1 MALRFKAKK
10 ATGKDLVK
18 SAEQLFQILKPVSD
32 QKNALDPKLA
42 DYVFFPLSHV
52 FRESKEVPVRAV
64 ELVLQC
70 LQILISCGWRSKISP
85 DLGKQLL
92 ILLSFLA
99 GGSAIEP
106 QIKNVN
112 EEVSAAAFDCLTSL
126 FDGSISLGSGTIGPD
141 EAESIPAFGHAITVV
156 LHGVV
161 DGPSVKVRLAALEAL
176 NAIISGTSNEKALKT
191 FFPGIVSSLTKAL
204 SPGNRSKN
212 SYIVLQ
218 GSLQTLSKILCRVIS
233 DDDLPEPLPNTRG
246 VQILVPRKQTEADS
260 WGEAT
265 SAQVKLALAN
275 VIPLRYHDRTEV
287 QTALFELCIS
297 VLHRCRQSLYQSSA
311 MMVETLVILCSNEQA
326 AKDSKRSQRVETLFS
341 TDPALLEILKSVV
354 HDWIIALPR
363 IMQSNNEVRKRRV
376 VDQISM
382 SFKITTAQGM
392 DSDVLNDALALN
404 LRSSVSA
411 TIKTSSSQGIS
422 AVSNGNF
429 DMTQMLHPAE
439 AKNSTAFSPV
449 LFGESSQKYAMS
461 GLQTLAQQL
470 KTIPMS
476 IKLRQGIVETLRTT
490 SGDEQ
495 LASLWLSLQLLDDP
509 PPDIHDID
517 QFLNIQPNIGDAMDP
532 LLEEV
537 YSFSLDLLATPGYSD
552 PATWK
557 LQALALET
565 IALQARHQARD
576 FRPELVDALYPIL
589 ERMGSSNAALQQ
601 HAVTCLN
608 IIANACEYPSAS
620 TLIIDNVDYLVNA
633 VALKLNTF
641 DISPQAPQ
649 VLVMM
654 VQLCGPALI
663 PYLDDLVES
672 IFSILACFHGYP
684 RLVEALFSVLH
695 AIVEAGAK
703 APLPAI
709 TPGPEN
715 PRRRPPY
722 QPTSISE
729 LAARLRA
736 SASKTTSPLD
746 PLPSDPDPLPSNP
759 SPDSPTT
766 EQPPQEAEAAP
777 PLSPTYT
784 LLQKIALA
792 TPPHLTSPRPRL
804 TLLLL
809 TLLTSTFPALSP
821 DPSTFLPLTATIF
834 PALLARLLAPAEPYI
849 TTAAANALAA
859 LCEGAGDFL
868 RSRFEDSWA
877 DLCGVYWTAERG
889 MRAERKA
896 MGERSRGAKWK
907 VWDAVVGLLV
917 AVVEWV
923 GVGPEME
930 DVVFEMLGGWGDARA
945 GEVRRCLEGLNADAL
960 WLVEE
965 RRRVEGGGK
974 RLKAPRVEGVVF
986 REMDC

>member
-1 MALRFKAKK
+1 M
-10 ATGKDLVK
+10 VK
-18 SAEQLFQILKPVSD
+18 SAEQLFQILKPVSN

-126 FDGSISLGSGTIGPD
+126 FDGSISLDSGTIGSD
-141 EAESIPAFGHAITVV
+141 EAESIPTFGHAITVV

-176 NAIISGTSNEKALKT
+176 NAIASGTSDEEALKN

-204 SPGNRSKN
+204 SPDNRSKN

-218 GSLQTLSKILCRVIS
+218 GSLQTLSKTLCKVIS
-233 DDDLPEPLPNTRG
+233 DDNLPEPVPSTRD
-246 VQILVPRKQTEADS
+246 VQTLVPRKQSEADS
-260 WGEAT
+260 WREAT

-287 QTALFELCIS
+287 QTALFELCMS
-297 VLHRCRQSLYQSSA
+297 VLQRCRRSLYQSTA
-311 MMVETLVILCSNEQA
+311 MMVETLVILC
-326 AKDSKRSQRVETLFS
+326 KDSKRSQRAEALFS
-341 TDPALLEILKSVV
+341 TDPALLEILKSAV
-354 HDWIIALPR
+354 HDWIVALPR
-363 IMQSNNEVRKRRV
+363 IMQSNDEVRKRRV

-382 SFKITTAQGM
+382 SFKIMTAQGM

-411 TIKTSSSQGIS
+411 TIKTSSSQGIG

-429 DMTQMLHPAE
+429 EMTQMLQPAE

-449 LFGESSQKYAMS
+449 LFVESSQKYTMS

-470 KTIPMS
+470 KTMPMS
-476 IKLRQGIVETLRTT
+476 TKLRQGIVETLRTT

-517 QFLNIQPNIGDAMDP
+517 QFLNIQPNIGDALDP

-552 PATWK
+552 PTTWK

-565 IALQARHQARD
+565 LALQARHQAQD

-620 TLIIDNVDYLVNA
+620 ALIIDNVDYLVNA

-709 TPGPEN
+709 TPGPET

-722 QPTSISE
+722 QPTSISA
-729 LAARLRA
+729 LAARVRA
-736 SASKTTSPLD
+736 SASKTTPLLD
-746 PLPSDPDPLPSNP
+746 PLPSDPDPLLSNP
-759 SPDSPTT
+759 NPDSSTP
-766 EQPPQEAEAAP
+766 EQPPQEEATP
-777 PLSPTYT
+777 PLSPANT

-792 TPPHLTSPRPRL
+792 APPHLTSPSPRL

-809 TLLTSTFPALSP
+809 TLLTSTFPPLAP
-821 DPSTFLPLTATIF
+821 HPSTFLPLTATLF

-859 LCEGAGDFL
+859 LCEGADDFL
-868 RSRFEDSWA
+868 RSRIEDNWA
-877 DLCGVYWTAERG
+877 DLCGVYWKAERG
-889 MRAERKA
+889 MRAERKG

-907 VWDAVVGLLV
+907 VWDAVVGLVV
-917 AVVEWV
+917 AAVEWV
-923 GVGPEME
+923 GVAAEME
-930 DVVFEMLGGWGDARA
+930 DGVFEMLGGWGDARG

-965 RRRVEGGGK
+965 RKRVEGGGV

-986 REMDC
+986 REMDI